1 MPVEDV
7 PPPPAVLAVYL
18 AALDDYFG
26 PYEKKGELF
35 HLPVGTLS
43 LEQLSK
49 GATLQDVVPSGCK
62 FFAVGP
68 DGTEVACEMTEAAQ
82 YGQTKFRNVVEGDLV
97 HIALRRIR
105 QSHGLPEAQA
115 AEFELHFLNIP
126 GVYFEALHLVSKGS
140 ASDLVLP
147 VLSIEPAL
155 PTTAVLSAEAFLP
168 KVRRIAAARLKAAS
182 SDQLS
187 S

>member
-1 MPVEDV
+1 MALEDV
-7 PPPPAVLAVYL
+7 PPPPAVLADYQ

-26 PYEKKGELF
+26 PYEKSSQLF

-43 LEQLSK
+43 LEQLAK

-68 DGTEVACEMTEAAQ
+68 DGTEVACEMTEASQ
-82 YGQTKFRNVVEGDLV
+82 YGQAKFRNVVEGDLV
-97 HIALRRIR
+97 DIALRRIR

-126 GVYFEALHLVSKGS
+126 GIYFEGLHLVSKGT
-140 ASDLVLP
+140 ASDIVLP
-147 VLSIEPAL
+147 VLSDEPAL
-155 PTTAVLSAEAFLP
+155 PTTAVLNAEAFLP
-168 KVRRIAAARLKAAS
+168 KVRRIAAARLKIAAS
-182 SDQLS
+182 DELS